1 VIRDVVAG
9 VHRLTRQGR
18 DGHRIPAPPITGAID
33 FFTAF
38 IGSCHNPKEEE
49 ALFPLLDVDAVP
61 PGLMTQLHADHRE
74 EDRLLAALR
83 PLALRQRIDGQAWNV
98 LDTYAALLD
107 RHIASEE
114 HHILPLAERQLSA
127 EQDAALVGAFAR
139 IEQRTLGAGG
149 RDVLIALADAV
160 VLAARAVGPPSA
172 HPELVARD
180 IMRARSG
187 AVAPGD
193 SLARAAKLME
203 ALGTRQLPVAAA
215 GRLVGILT
223 RTDMQVYSGHFEWT
237 TVGSAMTAAPR
248 TVGPDTPVRAVARL
262 LAERGFNAVPVVA
275 DGEFVG
281 MIARSDALRAL
292 AGED

>member
-1 VIRDVVAG
+1 
-9 VHRLTRQGR
+9 
-18 DGHRIPAPPITGAID
+18 
-33 FFTAF
+33 
-38 IGSCHNPKEEE
+38 
-49 ALFPLLDVDAVP
+49 
-61 PGLMTQLHADHRE
+61 
-74 EDRLLAALR
+74 
-83 PLALRQRIDGQAWNV
+83 
-98 LDTYAALLD
+98 
-107 RHIASEE
+107 
-114 HHILPLAERQLSA
+114 
-127 EQDAALVGAFAR
+127 
-139 IEQRTLGAGG
+139 
-149 RDVLIALADAV
+149 
-160 VLAARAVGPPSA
+160 
-172 HPELVARD
+172 
-180 IMRARSG
+180 
-187 AVAPGD
+187 
-193 SLARAAKLME
+193 ME